1 MKMEFRTSVALC
13 LLVITAPGL
22 TQNAQPGQQTAP
34 APTAPPQPGAT
45 QQTAQPQPGGQP
57 QQNPQPPQQ
66 VAPPPRVAPAPQYP
80 PQAQYGQPHW
90 VHSVS
95 SIYDEDYG
103 FHYHPFRVHIDG
115 GGTVTQQTSENNF
128 DNGWNAGLGLT
139 WYPTSL
145 LPLGLRIDGTY
156 NEFSARGSL
165 LNQASAT
172 YGTLINEG
180 TMKMWGGDVDLQLD
194 LHLSHFVRMYFL
206 AGGGW
211 YRQQTTLRQVN
222 YYGGYLCDWWGCEP
236 GFYRSS
242 AIVARNLTEWHFAR
256 NAGFGLEFAMGPRA
270 SFFAEARYMRLDPT
284 SAKSDFLPI
293 RAGLRF

>member
-1 MKMEFRTSVALC
+1 MKMEFRTPVALC
-13 LLVITAPGL
+13 LLVITTPGV
-22 TQNAQPGQQTAP
+22 TQNAQPGQPGA
-34 APTAPPQPGAT
+34 APQPSPS
-45 QQTAQPQPGGQP
+45 QQTAQPQQSGQA
-57 QQNPQPPQQ
+57 QQNPQYPQP
-66 VAPPPRVAPAPQYP
+66 ASPPPPRVSPQPQYP
-80 PQAQYGQPHW
+80 PAAQYGQPHW

-95 SIYDEDYG
+95 TIYDEAYG
-103 FHYHPFRVHIDG
+103 FHYRPFRFHIDG
-115 GGTVTQQTSENNF
+115 GGTVTQQTSEKSF

-156 NEFSARGSL
+156 NEFSARDAL
-165 LNQASAT
+165 LNQASAA
-172 YGTLINEG
+172 YGTLVNDG
-180 TMKMWGGDVDLQLD
+180 TMKMWGGDADLELD
-194 LHLSHFVRMYFL
+194 LHLSHFVHMYFL

-211 YRQQTTLRQVN
+211 YRQQTTFRQVN
-222 YYGGYLCDWWGCEP
+222 FYGGYLCDWWGCEP

-284 SAKSDFLPI
+284 RAKSDFLPI
-293 RAGLRF
+293 RAGVRF